1 MLDRHAPY
9 ATWLGLRGEPQPLA
23 RAILEIRRG
32 HPAEPFLKDHLAIAA
47 PTVVPQHDRR
57 IQRAAIEIV
66 EHIPGRSDAYFHN
79 QARLH
84 GVHSLEHDRQLRA
97 DNVIADADDESPGRN
112 RERSERTLVGLD
124 QRPRGTEEACTFRR
138 KADEARRALKQ
149 ALAKPILQPLNL
161 QAYGR
166 LGRV

>member
-1 MLDRHAPY
+1 
-9 ATWLGLRGEPQPLA
+9 
-23 RAILEIRRG
+23 
-32 HPAEPFLKDHLAIAA
+32 
-47 PTVVPQHDRR
+47 
-57 IQRAAIEIV
+57 
-66 EHIPGRSDAYFHN
+66 
-79 QARLH
+79 
-84 GVHSLEHDRQLRA
+84 
-97 DNVIADADDESPGRN
+97 VIADADDESPGRN

-138 KADEARRALKQ
+138 KADEARRALEQ